1 MALIEKQGL
10 IGMAARVSDA
20 RNRSL
25 VGLTGVIVDE
35 TKYTL
40 TIKTEKGVKQVPKKG
55 ITLELP
61 ATRVRIKGERLLGRQ
76 EERIKKRSK

>member
-1 MALIEKQGL
+1 MALLEKQGL

-35 TKYTL
+35 TKHTL
-40 TIKTEKGVKQVPKKG
+40 TIKTEKGVKRVPKEG

-61 ATRVRIKGERLLGRQ
+61 AARVRIAGERLLGRQ